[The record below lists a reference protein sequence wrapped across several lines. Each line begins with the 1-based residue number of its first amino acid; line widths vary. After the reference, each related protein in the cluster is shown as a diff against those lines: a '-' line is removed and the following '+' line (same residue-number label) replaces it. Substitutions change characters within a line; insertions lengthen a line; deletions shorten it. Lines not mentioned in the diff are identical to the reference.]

1 MSVKLEM
8 KTTSKEILNL
18 LEQIANQLEVQGI
31 SKEEIN
37 EKINV
42 VEKDI
47 QEQIKSV
54 QQQICQNIKN
64 NVKNN
69 PEMNIEQEEVLEDN
83 SIVLTINL

>member
-18 LEQIANQLEVQGI
+18 LEQIANQLEAQGI

-47 QEQIKSV
+47 QEQIKSAFR
-54 QQQICQNIKN
+54 
-64 NVKNN
+64 
-69 PEMNIEQEEVLEDN
+69 
-83 SIVLTINL
+83 S